1 MQHWN
6 RLPRYYALKDST
18 LHEQSIWASLRTIS
32 FDFFLSHPASLLLIL
47 TSCVN
52 TRKEDRELPSYTN
65 KSTYFI
71 RFVHILSFFFLL
83 FILSYASS
91 SSCIENLVIQSNP
104 QAPNTTASLGMS
116 PVASLR
122 SYPCPTLLA
131 KTIREIQMTSPHDT
145 KENVHDNCI

>member
-18 LHEQSIWASLRTIS
+18 LHE
-32 FDFFLSHPASLLLIL
+32 HHCEPSLLTFFYL
-47 TSCVN
+47 TLRASCLFWPLVW
-52 TRKEDRELPSYTN
+52 TPGKKTGSCQATPT
-65 KSTYFI
+65 K
-71 RFVHILSFFFLL
+71 VHISLGLYTYSHFFLL

-104 QAPNTTASLGMS
+104 QAPKTTASLGMS

-145 KENVHDNCI
+145 KENINDNCI